1 MRVIGKAL
9 IWAGAAVGGAVVFA
23 MLGGV
28 PLPVMPWIIAVGLV
42 KLSLVGAAGLMT
54 AGAVCS
60 RLALRQEQRALL
72 PPLSTSG
79 ERESGSE

>member
-1 MRVIGKAL
+1 MMRVIGKAL
-9 IWAGAAVGGAVVFA
+9 IWAGAAVGGVVVFA

-42 KLSLVGAAGLMT
+42 KLTLVGSAGLMA
-54 AGAVCS
+54 AGAVCN

-72 PPLSTSG
+72 PPLSASG
-79 ERESGSE
+79 ERESE